1 MINVIGGK
9 YRSRVLLT
17 PPSSTTLPTK
27 NMVRGAIFSALG
39 NLNGAIVLDLFAG
52 SGALGIEALSRGA
65 KEAIFVEL
73 DKVAAKVVKDN
84 LDKLKEEN
92 GRVLQM
98 EALEA
103 LKLLAKEKRQFDL
116 LLLDPPYANKEIYQ
130 RAIDFALEN
139 DMLTKEAKIIV
150 EYEGELPLNTSSF
163 PSRRDYKYGYTK
175 VIYLRKE

>member
-98 EALEA
+98 R
-103 LKLLAKEKRQFDL
+103 EKTIR
-116 LLLDPPYANKEIYQ
+116 
-130 RAIDFALEN
+130 FA
-139 DMLTKEAKIIV
+139 
-150 EYEGELPLNTSSF
+150 
-163 PSRRDYKYGYTK
+163 PSRSA
-175 VIYLRKE
+175 LRQQGNLPACHRFRFGKRYVNKGGQNHRRI